1 MIRWAITLTYGIGL
15 TWLIAIGLTVVDL
28 LVHNANATTLSIAL
42 VNTTGLII
50 GYIIGFYVTR
60 RAQ

>member
-15 TWLIAIGLTVVDL
+15 TWLVAIGLTIVDL
-28 LVHNANATTLSIAL
+28 IAHNANATTLGIVF
-42 VNTTGLII
+42 VNTIGLII

-60 RAQ
+60 KAQ